1 MNTPPDGLNRG
12 VFYRRLLAAHCDDP
26 DLYWQ
31 VLLTLLTVNLEALQ
45 HTHHDCGD
53 PQCRLCLLISDS
65 TTLLDAHDSLQPSGC
80 GCAGHIS
87 IPAPVELAEVA
98 AR

>member
-1 MNTPPDGLNRG
+1 MPAPSDGLDRT
-12 VFYRRLLAAHCDDP
+12 VFYRRLLAAHRDDP

-45 HTHHDCGD
+45 HAHRDCTD
-53 PQCRLCLLISDS
+53 DECRLCLLIGDS

-80 GCAGHIS
+80 ACAGHIAY
-87 IPAPVELAEVA
+87 PTVALAGVA
-98 AR
+98 AQ